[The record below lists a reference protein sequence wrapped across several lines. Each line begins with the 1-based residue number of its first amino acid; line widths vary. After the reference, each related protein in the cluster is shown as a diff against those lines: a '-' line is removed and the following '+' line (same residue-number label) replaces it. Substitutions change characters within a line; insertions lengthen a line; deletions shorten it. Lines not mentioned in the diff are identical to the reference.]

1 MASAPTRALATFL
14 RARGATV
21 HPNLEL
27 FGERPGGERGAFAL
41 KPIAAG
47 ETLLSLPRS
56 ALIDACEEGATTAT
70 WMPAEVVKLDLPP
83 MLRVALVLMRER
95 LLAEAADD
103 PETAIAPE
111 AAITHTAAAAPP
123 GTAWGPYV
131 RTLPHAPFDTPE
143 FWSAA
148 ELHHLR
154 GTSVH
159 AELSPRLDPRGQL
172 RCDAMTLWTRSLAPL
187 VAAHPEVR
195 VTRGRDTVAPRRALD
210 ARARHQYD

>member
-95 LLAEAADD
+95 LLAEAADY

-111 AAITHTAAAAPP
+111 AATAHTAAAAA

-159 AELSPRLDPRGQL
+159 AELSPRLDPRGRL

-187 VAAHPEVR
+187 VAAQPEVR